1 MRSYDSRCGSNV
13 EYDVFMPT
21 RDHRDLIVWQRAVD
35 LAVLTHMI
43 TAQFTLENRIAYAA
57 QVRRSASS
65 VAANIAEGAAR
76 KHPKELIQSLSI
88 ARGSLAELH
97 THHVIVSRVN
107 LIAGEKMREVNE
119 RIDHVARMLTKAI
132 GVLKRRG

>member
-1 MRSYDSRCGSNV
+1 
-13 EYDVFMPT
+13 MPA

-43 TAQFTLENRIAYAA
+43 TAQFTAENRIAYAA
-57 QVRRSASS
+57 QLRRSASS

-76 KHPKELIQSLSI
+76 RHPKELIQSLCV

-97 THHVIVSRVN
+97 THYVIVGRVD
-107 LIAGEKMREVNE
+107 LLHDEKMREVNE

-132 GVLKRRG
+132 GALKRRG

>member
-1 MRSYDSRCGSNV
+1 
-13 EYDVFMPT
+13 MPT
-21 RDHRDLIVWQRAVD
+21 RDHRDLVVWQRAVD
-35 LAVLTHMI
+35 LAVVTHLV
-43 TAQFTLENRIAYAA
+43 TAEFTVENRIAYAA
-57 QVRRSASS
+57 QLRRSASS

-97 THHVIVSRVN
+97 THYVIVGRVN
-107 LIAGEKMREVNE
+107 LISDEKAREVNE

-132 GVLKRRG
+132 GALKRRG